1 MLNSSQPPAPP
12 RPCLI
17 GAAPAPTVEP
27 VVHLFVDLSNVYLG
41 AQASAVDFEEYGPAV
56 RLSAENLHRVMA
68 AGRPVASATL
78 VANALVPEAALRHF
92 RPWFRIVRAETGRQT
107 GTEVA
112 ADQILQN
119 ALLLEL
125 VRPQEPGVIV
135 LATGDGAGWRDGRG
149 FVPTLLAARRRGFGV
164 EVASFAASLNGTLRD
179 LAEAIGT
186 LVELDDYYFAVTFLE
201 GLRWPQPILLRHRAT
216 VSPGPWRP
224 DPRAAEVLRH
234 LARQLKE
241 RPQ

>member
-135 LATGDGAGWRDGRG
+135 LATGDGAG
-149 FVPTLLAARRRGFGV
+149 VARRPGV
-164 EVASFAASLNGTLRD
+164 
-179 LAEAIGT
+179 
-186 LVELDDYYFAVTFLE
+186 
-201 GLRWPQPILLRHRAT
+201 
-216 VSPGPWRP
+216 RP
-224 DPRAAEVLRH
+224 DPPRGPSARLRRCGRIFRGEPQRHPARSRRGDRDARRAR
-234 LARQLKE
+234 
-241 RPQ
+241 